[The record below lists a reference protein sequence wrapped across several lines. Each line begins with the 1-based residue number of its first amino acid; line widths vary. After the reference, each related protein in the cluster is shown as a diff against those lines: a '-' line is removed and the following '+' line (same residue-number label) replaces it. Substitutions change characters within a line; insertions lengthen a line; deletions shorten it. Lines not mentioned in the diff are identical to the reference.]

1 MFQQVDSFAL
11 LNDDHEIVGIA
22 SKNNGCGEG
31 HPHLF
36 VRVSEYIPWI
46 ESLVWP
52 RENELIESATD
63 IMETV
68 SVTTDE
74 TDTEY
79 EVIETTS
86 EVEAS
91 VTNVLY
97 VERGPTEKTITTT
110 TKSPRSSETSEEDAD
125 DLFKKNVIIV
135 LLCIVF
141 ILLCVCAI
149 LLLCIQRYKAKN
161 RRSVRV

>member
-1 MFQQVDSFAL
+1 M
-11 LNDDHEIVGIA
+11 NDDHEIVGIA

-46 ESLVWP
+46 ESFVWP
-52 RENELIESATD
+52 RENELIESTTD
-63 IMETV
+63 IMETA
-68 SVTTDE
+68 TDA

-79 EVIETTS
+79 KVIETTS

-91 VTNVLY
+91 VTNVVY

-110 TKSPRSSETSEEDAD
+110 TESPHSSKTSEEDAD
-125 DLFKKNVIIV
+125 GLLRKIIFIV
-135 LLCIVF
+135 MLCIVF

-149 LLLCIQRYKAKN
+149 LLLCIQMYMAKN
-161 RRSVRV
+161 RQSVGV